1 MFSCAGRSPSPGR
14 ALSEELTGERYR
26 DLLEALAFWGRRPP
40 LTPKASKGAASLERY
55 IDRADRKVARR
66 LGRANRTGDVEAL
79 HASRKAAKRARYAAE
94 ATPVTLGKKVANKQV
109 KRYRKLQDLLGEHQD
124 SQISCALIR
133 RVGAQAGT
141 TGGENGF
148 AFGVLYEQ
156 ERRRASAAREKA
168 RHIAKRYG

>member
-1 MFSCAGRSPSPGR
+1 MTA
-14 ALSEELTGERYR
+14 
-26 DLLEALAFWGRRPP
+26 
-40 LTPKASKGAASLERY
+40 KASRGAASLERY

-79 HASRKAAKRARYAAE
+79 HASRKAAKQARYAAE
-94 ATPVTLGKKVANKQV
+94 ATHATLGKKVANKQV
-109 KRYRKLQDLLGEHQD
+109 NRYRKLQDLIGEHQD

-156 ERRRASAAREKA
+156 ERRRARGSRSRTAAA
-168 RHIAKRYG
+168 GA